1 MSIIWNTA
9 VRFELGRR
17 YFTWKEQ
24 KLQPNQRM
32 AVEVAIFLSVLAIAA
47 FIILAFVYIL

>member
-1 MSIIWNTA
+1 MSVIWNTA

-24 KLQPNQRM
+24 KLQPGQRLALEICVFVSAMTVAAAVIM
-32 AVEVAIFLSVLAIAA
+32 AVAC
-47 FIILAFVYIL
+47 IL

>member
-9 VRFELGRR
+9 VKFELGRR

-32 AVEVAIFLSVLAIAA
+32 AVEVVIFLSVLAIAA
-47 FIILAFVYIL
+47 FIILAFIYIV